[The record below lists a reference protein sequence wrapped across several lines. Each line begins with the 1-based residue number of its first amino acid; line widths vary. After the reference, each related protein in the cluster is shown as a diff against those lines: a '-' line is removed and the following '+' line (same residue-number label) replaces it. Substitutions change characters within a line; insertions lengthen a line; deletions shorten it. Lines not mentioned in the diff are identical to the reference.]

1 MSELKYKACQQVIF
15 NYGGEELEGV
25 IDFGLS
31 GVPSAEESVYDI
43 SAHDGTITFHVNE
56 SDIVRA
62 VTEAEP
68 SDFATV
74 AE

>member
-1 MSELKYKACQQVIF
+1 MIELKYKACQLVIF
-15 NYGGEELEGV
+15 TVNGEEIEGT

-31 GVPSAEESVYDI
+31 GVPGSEESVYDI

-62 VTEAEP
+62 VIA
-68 SDFATV
+68 AK
-74 AE
+74 

>member
-1 MSELKYKACQQVIF
+1 MKLKYQESQLVIF
-15 NYGGEELEGV
+15 TVNGDELEGT

-31 GVPSAEESVYDI
+31 GVPGSEESVYDI

-62 VTEAEP
+62 VIA
-68 SDFATV
+68 AK
-74 AE
+74 

>member
-1 MSELKYKACQQVIF
+1 MIELKYQESQLVIF

-31 GVPSAEESVYDI
+31 GVPGSEESVYDI
-43 SAHDGTITFHVNE
+43 SAHDGTITFHVAE

-62 VTEAEP
+62 VEGG
-68 SDFATV
+68 V
-74 AE
+74 VV